1 MNSDRSVC
9 TLYRGMH
16 AHRLKSSKKIKK
28 KTATGNDVYGTVVKD
43 TNFIMT
49 SRKIQS

>member
-9 TLYRGMH
+9 TLYRGIH
-16 AHRLKSSKKIKK
+16 AQRLKSGKNKK